1 MIFPIGLPG
10 NTFIQYLHK
19 PTDIAQ
25 TGSPLFRKVMNNLK
39 LGITQGFVIEMLLRY
54 CRTSY
59 LPLNRTL
66 QQFKTSS
73 RDTQPKVSMRR
84 SIQARRCS

>member
-1 MIFPIGLPG
+1 LIFPIGLPG

-39 LGITQGFVIEMLLRY
+39 LSITQGFVIEILSNQLFAFEQDA
-54 CRTSY
+54 
-59 LPLNRTL
+59 PA
-66 QQFKTSS
+66 
-73 RDTQPKVSMRR
+73 V
-84 SIQARRCS
+84 